1 MPTNKIQSLPLTIT
15 GITSN
20 SISFKWDRVPGYTA
34 NPDPIIYEIEL
45 REAENP
51 NDSWH
56 IIRRGTQLYSFTFT
70 GLKANTMYAFHVKAY
85 DESRKVAQYP
95 FDIASRTAKTL
106 TADTQAPTV
115 SNKTIKVTRITQT
128 SIAIQWEPATD
139 NQTAA
144 KDIRYQVLFK
154 QSNTPSEPWRLV
166 KDAKGITSHSFT
178 GLKKGTTYSFHIKA
192 TDEAGNVL
200 HYPLDNGCMSAKT
213 LEAKADTNAPTV
225 LSKKL
230 DVVKVTENSI
240 SIQWEKAKD
249 DQTLAKEIRYVV
261 GLTEAD
267 NADDPW
273 HIVDEAKDICEFT
286 FKNLKANTRYAF
298 YVMAFDEAGNMTQY
312 PLDNGCMTAVTDS
325 VNSKLVL
332 QKGGTVYCDGIYG
345 ADSKSSLREN
355 LGANFNRNYFEISF
369 QFYPLATD
377 KDSVQLDNIITLDS
391 SRRVFGVHMKNGILQ
406 ATVNNSYSYPIDM
419 GFRYSPNKWQ
429 TLRMVYD
436 NGKLTVNGAITR
448 QIGKLNDPGNN
459 ILSSMNFSNGHA
471 FKGYIKD
478 LIVKTK

>member
-1 MPTNKIQSLPLTIT
+1 
-15 GITSN
+15 
-20 SISFKWDRVPGYTA
+20 
-34 NPDPIIYEIEL
+34 
-45 REAENP
+45 
-51 NDSWH
+51 
-56 IIRRGTQLYSFTFT
+56 
-70 GLKANTMYAFHVKAY
+70 
-85 DESRKVAQYP
+85 
-95 FDIASRTAKTL
+95 
-106 TADTQAPTV
+106 
-115 SNKTIKVTRITQT
+115 
-128 SIAIQWEPATD
+128 
-139 NQTAA
+139 
-144 KDIRYQVLFK
+144 
-154 QSNTPSEPWRLV
+154 
-166 KDAKGITSHSFT
+166 
-178 GLKKGTTYSFHIKA
+178 
-192 TDEAGNVL
+192 
-200 HYPLDNGCMSAKT
+200 
-213 LEAKADTNAPTV
+213 
-225 LSKKL
+225 
-230 DVVKVTENSI
+230 
-240 SIQWEKAKD
+240 
-249 DQTLAKEIRYVV
+249 
-261 GLTEAD
+261 
-267 NADDPW
+267 
-273 HIVDEAKDICEFT
+273 
-286 FKNLKANTRYAF
+286 
-298 YVMAFDEAGNMTQY
+298 MAFDEAGNMTQY

>member
-1 MPTNKIQSLPLTIT
+1 M
-15 GITSN
+15 
-20 SISFKWDRVPGYTA
+20 
-34 NPDPIIYEIEL
+34 
-45 REAENP
+45 
-51 NDSWH
+51 
-56 IIRRGTQLYSFTFT
+56 
-70 GLKANTMYAFHVKAY
+70 
-85 DESRKVAQYP
+85 
-95 FDIASRTAKTL
+95 
-106 TADTQAPTV
+106 
-115 SNKTIKVTRITQT
+115 TRITQT

-139 NQTAA
+139 NQTAAKDIRYQVLFKQSNTPSEPWRLVKDAKGITSHSFTGLKKGTTYSFHIKATDEAGNVLHYPLDNGCMSAKTLEAKADTNAPTVLSKKLDVVKVTENSISIQWEKAKDDQTAA

>member
-34 NPDPIIYEIEL
+34 NPDPIIYEIGL
-45 REAENP
+45 RDLGNLK
-51 NDSWH
+51 DTWH

-70 GLKANTMYAFHVKAY
+70 GLKANTKYAFYVKAY
-85 DESRKVAQYP
+85 DESGKVAQYP
-95 FDIASRTAKTL
+95 IDNGCMTAKTL

-128 SIAIQWEPATD
+128 SIAIQWNPATD

-144 KDIRYQVLFK
+144 KD
-154 QSNTPSEPWRLV
+154 
-166 KDAKGITSHSFT
+166 
-178 GLKKGTTYSFHIKA
+178 
-192 TDEAGNVL
+192 
-200 HYPLDNGCMSAKT
+200 
-213 LEAKADTNAPTV
+213 
-225 LSKKL
+225 
-230 DVVKVTENSI
+230 
-240 SIQWEKAKD
+240 
-249 DQTLAKEIRYVV
+249 IRYVV

-286 FKNLKANTRYAF
+286 FKNLKAGTVYAF
-298 YVMAFDEAGNMTQY
+298 YVMAFDEAGNMTQYPLYNGSMSAKTNAGDTQAPTAENRTITVLEASGNQIIIRWKPATDNVTAAKDIRYQVWFKQSNTPSEPWRLVKEGKNITTCTFTGLKNKTKYAFFVKAFDEAGNVLQY